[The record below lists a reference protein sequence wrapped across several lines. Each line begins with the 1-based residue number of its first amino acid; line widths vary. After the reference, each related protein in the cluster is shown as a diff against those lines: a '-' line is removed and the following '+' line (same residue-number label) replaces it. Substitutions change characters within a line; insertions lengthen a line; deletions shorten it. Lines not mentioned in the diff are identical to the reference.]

1 MDYFFH
7 GGSYSLE
14 HDMAGLEAQVSCHV
28 SAGQVQKLFFI
39 FARFFHIKLPS
50 YTRKVSSYLG
60 YT

>member
-14 HDMAGLEAQVSCHV
+14 HDMAGLEAQISCHV

-39 FARFFHIKLPS
+39 FARFYRIKLPS
-50 YTRKVSSYLG
+50 FTRKVC
-60 YT
+60 